1 MPEVSGLT
9 LVVAI
14 QSVHKD
20 MRALQAELDADG
32 DEADPELQL
41 LLLSMWKAARELE
54 AAYAHA
60 LRMSNNLPSYEQ
72 LTRGGT

>member
-14 QSVHKD
+14 QSVYKD
-20 MRALQAELDADG
+20 MRALEAEIDADG
-32 DEADPELQL
+32 EDADPESHL

-54 AAYAHA
+54 VAYAHA
-60 LRMSNNLPSYEQ
+60 LRTSDNLPSYEQ
-72 LTRGGT
+72 LTGGAA